1 MAVGKNKKLGKKRK
15 GGKKAVDPFLKKE
28 WYDLKAPNMFPIR
41 QIGKT
46 LATKTQGTKL
56 SRDSLMNRVVE
67 VSLGDL
73 KPKGEEDAYRK
84 FRLKV
89 QEISGSSCLTN
100 FYGMD
105 MAVDKLRALVRK
117 WHTLIEAQ
125 VDVKTT
131 DGHFLRLSC
140 IAITRK
146 KPNQQRKTS
155 YAQSAQCRAIRR
167 KMVEIMQREGSSCDL
182 AELVQRKLIPETIG
196 REIEKATQGI
206 YPLQNV
212 YIRKAKMLRTANKK
226 VDINKLM
233 ELHGGADA
241 VAEMGK
247 VVEREEEEEETPAE
261 AETTEA

>member
-1 MAVGKNKKLGKKRK
+1 MAVGKNKKLGKKGKK
-15 GGKKAVDPFLKKE
+15 GGKKPVDPFSKKE
-28 WYDLKAPNMFPIR
+28 WYDMKAPNMFPIR

-46 LATKTQGTKL
+46 LATKSQGLKL
-56 SRDSLMNRVVE
+56 SRDSLMGRVVE

-89 QEISGSSCLTN
+89 EEVSGTSCLTN

-105 MAVDKLRALVRK
+105 MTVDKLRALVRK
-117 WHTLIEAQ
+117 WHTLIEAS
-125 VDVKTT
+125 VDIKTT
-131 DGHFLRLSC
+131 DNHYLRLFC

-155 YAQSAQCRAIRR
+155 YAQTAQVRNIRR
-167 KMVEIMQREGSSCDL
+167 KMVEIMKREASSCDL
-182 AELVQRKLIPETIG
+182 AELVQKKLIPETIG

-212 YIRKAKMLRTANKK
+212 YIRKAKMLRTAQKK

-233 ELHGGADA
+233 ELHGGAAA
-241 VAEMGK
+241 VADMGK
-247 VVEREEEEEETPAE
+247 VVEREETTDAAE
-261 AETTEA
+261 PTETTD

>member
-1 MAVGKNKKLGKKRK
+1 LG
-15 GGKKAVDPFLKKE
+15 
-28 WYDLKAPNMFPIR
+28 
-41 QIGKT
+41 
-46 LATKTQGTKL
+46 
-56 SRDSLMNRVVE
+56 RVVE

-73 KPKGEEDAYRK
+73 KPKGEEDA
-84 FRLKV
+84 FRLFKLKV
-89 QEISGSSCLTN
+89 EEVSGNQCLTN

-117 WHTLIEAQ
+117 WHSLIEAS
-125 VDVKTT
+125 VDIKTT
-131 DGHFLRLSC
+131 DGHYLRLFC
-140 IAITRK
+140 VAITRK

-155 YAQSAQCRAIRR
+155 YAQSAQIRKIRA
-167 KMVEIMQREGSSCDL
+167 KMVEIMQREASSCDI

-212 YIRKAKMLRTANKK
+212 YIRKVKMLRTANKK

-247 VVEREEEEEETPAE
+247 VIEREEEEPTETAAE
-261 AETTEA
+261 PETTEA